1 MLRERTFMNT
11 ALLIVDVQND
21 YFPGGKMALEGSMK
35 AGQKA
40 GQLLE
45 YFRRKNLLPVHI
57 RHISLRPGA
66 TFFLPDTSG
75 AEIHEVVKPLKDEA
89 VFLKHYPNSFRETPL
104 LSFLRDQQI
113 NRIVLCGMMT
123 HMCIDATARAA
134 FDHGFDCLI
143 AGDACATRS
152 LSYKGQD
159 IPAQSVHV
167 SFLAS
172 LDGIFGKVIDTDEII
187 SVLG

>member
-1 MLRERTFMNT
+1 MNT

-21 YFPGGKMALEGSMK
+21 YFPGGKMVLEGSEEAGKK
-35 AGQKA
+35 AGK
-40 GQLLE
+40 LLE
-45 YFRRKNLLPVHI
+45 HFRGKSLLSVHI

-66 TFFLPDTSG
+66 TFFLPDTLG
-75 AEIHEVVKPLKDEA
+75 AEIHETARPLEDEA
-89 VFLKHYPNSFRETPL
+89 VFLKHYPNSFRGTPL
-104 LSFLRDQQI
+104 LSFLKERGID
-113 NRIVLCGMMT
+113 RIVLCGMMT

-152 LSYKGQD
+152 LNYKGQE
-159 IPAQSVHV
+159 IPAQTVHL

-172 LDGIFGKVIDTDEII
+172 LDGIFGKVMDTDQII
-187 SVLG
+187 RLLV